1 MEELLKA
8 LQKANS
14 LPQPDMMDEE
24 RAPTPEEEEI
34 DSLACGLFITNQGRV
49 NYAQVNEFEKYAPCK
64 IGPAEQD
71 SFGWLMGY
79 IKYGDRKYYF
89 G

>member
-8 LQKANS
+8 LQEANE
-14 LPQPDMMDEE
+14 LPEPNVHEENQPRDPIRE
-24 RAPTPEEEEI
+24 RI
-34 DSLACGLFITNQGRV
+34 DVLACDLFITKEGRI

-64 IGPAEQD
+64 MFPAERD
-71 SFGWLMGY
+71 SFGWVIGGINY
-79 IKYGDRKYYF
+79 NGRKYYF